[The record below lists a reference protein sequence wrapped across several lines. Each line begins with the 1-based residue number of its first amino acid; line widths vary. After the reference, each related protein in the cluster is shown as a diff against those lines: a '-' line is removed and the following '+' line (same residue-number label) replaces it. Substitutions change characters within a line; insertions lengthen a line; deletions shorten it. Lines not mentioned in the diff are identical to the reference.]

1 MNRRRLRM
9 LIYAVAVLI
18 TIAWIIESFTV
29 GRGFVSAYVAPVAII
44 GNFVLAFGLMRDN
57 KSGKGRGR

>member
-1 MNRRRLRM
+1 M

-29 GRGFVSAYVAPVAII
+29 GRGFVSTYLAPIAIAGLLVVA
-44 GNFVLAFGLMRDN
+44 FLRDN
-57 KSGKGRGR
+57 NSGKGCGQ

>member
-1 MNRRRLRM
+1 MGMNRRRLRM

-29 GRGFVSAYVAPVAII
+29 GRGFVSAYLAPIAIAGLLVVA
-44 GNFVLAFGLMRDN
+44 FLRDN
-57 KSGKGRGR
+57 NSGKSGGR